1 MASKRQLKKDLNN
14 AFGEII
20 ETSLIWQNYNPKADS
35 KEAEAIV
42 DDSITA
48 FDELNAK
55 VNERNVENPKAHY
68 KTINQDFN
76 TKANALVDR
85 LNKL

>member
-20 ETSLIWQNYNPKADS
+20 ETSLIWQNYNPTADS

-42 DDSITA
+42 T
-48 FDELNAK
+48 
-55 VNERNVENPKAHY
+55 
-68 KTINQDFN
+68 
-76 TKANALVDR
+76 
-85 LNKL
+85 